1 MLVSAAL
8 LRSLLE
14 TDHVYCIVRP
24 PEPVDPEA
32 SMVRSAQVETR
43 GEKAR
48 TASGTKGEE
57 GASTVV
63 DCDTEVIGQLVQ
75 LAAVQAARSTSVE
88 ARVSVLPGSTV
99 AEEPRLARRVDGVD
113 QEQELEEEEGKDK
126 ARLQEKVPDSPPWLL
141 CGRECTP
148 RQWSEKEAGRAGHGY
163 CISDR
168 RVPLTCRRRRSR

>member
-8 LRSLLE
+8 LRSGLE
-14 TDHVYCIVRP
+14 TDHMYCIVRP

-32 SMVRSAQVETR
+32 SIVRSAQVETR

-48 TASGTKGEE
+48 TASGTRGEE
-57 GASTVV
+57 GAKTVV
-63 DCDTEVIGQLVQ
+63 DCETEAVGQLVQ

-99 AEEPRLARRVDGVD
+99 AEEPRLARRVEGVD

-126 ARLQEKVPDSPPWLL
+126 ARLQEKIPDSPPWLL
-141 CGRECTP
+141 HR
-148 RQWSEKEAGRAGHGY
+148 
-163 CISDR
+163 
-168 RVPLTCRRRRSR
+168 